1 MAKNKSGW
9 LKRTWSRLKRWNH
22 SFWQWYKGIFKGR
35 PWYIK
40 LLSGLGTFVVCVL
53 LFVIAVSINFL
64 WLFGKSPS
72 ISEIMHP
79 KTNNASYIYSADGEL
94 LGKYY
99 SENRTPVKYEEI
111 APVFFDA
118 LIDTEDERFYS
129 HHGIDYGGV
138 LAAVKDNVMHGKSRG
153 ASTITQQLVKNMFKV
168 RTKYSTGLLGKIPG
182 LGILI
187 SKTKEWILATEI
199 EIFYDKK
206 EILTMYA
213 NTVDFGNN
221 SFGIKTAARTYFNTS
236 PDSLNTEQCAVL
248 VGLLKATSAYN
259 PKQNPK
265 NSLKRRNVVLHNMY
279 THNHLT
285 KAQFDSI
292 SQIPIELKFNVER
305 PDNDKALY
313 FKEAVKE
320 EMRDWC
326 EANGVDFETDGL
338 KIYTTLDSR
347 MQKYAEEAVVEQMYQ
362 IQQSFNHHWGS
373 QDFWIDEHFQ
383 IIPNFLE
390 DVASRTEVYKQLEA
404 RFPNNNDSVMY
415 YMNQP
420 HKMQLFE
427 YQRDPKTGKI
437 VGGYKEEEMS
447 SMDSIRYALKFMHAG
462 LVAMDPRTGF
472 VKAWVGD
479 IDFNT
484 WKYDKVKSMRQP
496 GSTFKLFVY
505 TAAMEVGMNPC
516 TRYKD
521 HYISMPVYNE
531 QKREMEDYA
540 PHNANGRFTNA
551 DMTLRQAFVQSIN
564 SISVQVG
571 TDPAVGMNRV
581 ETTAYEMGIKSPLRP
596 DMAKEAKPSLCLGAM
611 DVNLLELVDAYATV
625 AAGGWQRPPVLVSRI
640 VRVEPDGSET
650 EIYNYKEY
658 TEKHQAITARSAYLM
673 QRMLIAGTTD
683 PGATSMSLNRFVGRY
698 SSAYGGG
705 KTDFGGKTGTSNNHS
720 DAWFVGVSPH
730 LVAGVWVGGEYRSI
744 HFRTGKLGQ
753 GSRTALPV
761 CGAFFQKVWDDAQL
775 RPLVEGHFKNIGI
788 SESEYNCDYMPA
800 LEDFEFEDSSF
811 YYLDDYEGD
820 SLDLG
825 VPEDGGESMQY
836 DDPEAPVSSPDVP
849 ANAPQGNKQ
858 AVPPRQQAPS
868 QQQKPVPEPNKPHA
882 TEPKTI

>member
-313 FKEAVKE
+313 
-320 EMRDWC
+320 
-326 EANGVDFETDGL
+326 
-338 KIYTTLDSR
+338 SR
-347 MQKYAEEAVVEQMYQ
+347 
-362 IQQSFNHHWGS
+362 
-373 QDFWIDEHFQ
+373 
-383 IIPNFLE
+383 
-390 DVASRTEVYKQLEA
+390 
-404 RFPNNNDSVMY
+404 
-415 YMNQP
+415 
-420 HKMQLFE
+420 
-427 YQRDPKTGKI
+427 
-437 VGGYKEEEMS
+437 
-447 SMDSIRYALKFMHAG
+447 
-462 LVAMDPRTGF
+462 
-472 VKAWVGD
+472 
-479 IDFNT
+479 
-484 WKYDKVKSMRQP
+484 
-496 GSTFKLFVY
+496 
-505 TAAMEVGMNPC
+505 
-516 TRYKD
+516 
-521 HYISMPVYNE
+521 
-531 QKREMEDYA
+531 KR
-540 PHNANGRFTNA
+540 
-551 DMTLRQAFVQSIN
+551 
-564 SISVQVG
+564 
-571 TDPAVGMNRV
+571 
-581 ETTAYEMGIKSPLRP
+581 
-596 DMAKEAKPSLCLGAM
+596 
-611 DVNLLELVDAYATV
+611 
-625 AAGGWQRPPVLVSRI
+625 
-640 VRVEPDGSET
+640 
-650 EIYNYKEY
+650 
-658 TEKHQAITARSAYLM
+658 
-673 QRMLIAGTTD
+673 
-683 PGATSMSLNRFVGRY
+683 
-698 SSAYGGG
+698 
-705 KTDFGGKTGTSNNHS
+705 
-720 DAWFVGVSPH
+720 
-730 LVAGVWVGGEYRSI
+730 
-744 HFRTGKLGQ
+744 
-753 GSRTALPV
+753 
-761 CGAFFQKVWDDAQL
+761 
-775 RPLVEGHFKNIGI
+775 
-788 SESEYNCDYMPA
+788 
-800 LEDFEFEDSSF
+800 
-811 YYLDDYEGD
+811 
-820 SLDLG
+820 
-825 VPEDGGESMQY
+825 
-836 DDPEAPVSSPDVP
+836 
-849 ANAPQGNKQ
+849 
-858 AVPPRQQAPS
+858 
-868 QQQKPVPEPNKPHA
+868 
-882 TEPKTI
+882 